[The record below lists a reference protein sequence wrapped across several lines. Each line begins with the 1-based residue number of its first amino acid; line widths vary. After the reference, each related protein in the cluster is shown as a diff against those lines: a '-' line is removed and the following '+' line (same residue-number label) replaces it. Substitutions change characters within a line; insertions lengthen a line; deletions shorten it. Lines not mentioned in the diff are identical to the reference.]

1 MTDDSSKYEVGYG
14 KPPQHA
20 QFKRG
25 RSGNPKG
32 RAKGALNLKTD
43 LIAELREPI
52 RIREGNKERSVTKQ
66 RAMLKA
72 LLAKALKGDTRA
84 IAVML
89 SLVAKLIEPDAAS
102 SVDKEVSDASDQA
115 IFAELMSRL
124 DDGRRAVTSKSEE

>member
-1 MTDDSSKYEVGYG
+1 MTDDASKYEVGYG

-20 QFKRG
+20 QFKPG

-43 LIAELREPI
+43 LTEELSERI
-52 RIREGNKERSVTKQ
+52 RIREGTKERSVTKQ

-84 IAVML
+84 IAVLL
-89 SLVAKLIEPDAAS
+89 SLVAKLVEPDAAS
-102 SVDKEVSDASDQA
+102 SADKEVGDTSDQLV
-115 IFAELMSRL
+115 FAELMSRL
-124 DDGRRAVTSKSEE
+124 DDGRRPVTSKSEE